1 MDLKTIAEKAKSAK
15 PWFVPKWIW
24 NLVVSHVCD
33 NAKTLCKVDVAAD
46 FVSSRMLDAIA
57 AAVAD
62 KDAEKRKKFCAVI
75 SEAGNACA
83 VASDA
88 IADGQVSDDEKIA
101 VGKAASQCVYTLV
114 SQEEI
119 DVFIEDVRRA
129 FSL

>member
-1 MDLKTIAEKAKSAK
+1 MDLQEIASKAKSAK
-15 PWFVPKWIW
+15 PWFVPKFMW

-33 NAKTLCKVDVAAD
+33 SAKNLCKVDVAAD
-46 FVSSRMLDAIA
+46 FASSRMLDAIA
-57 AAVAD
+57 RAVAD
-62 KDAEKRKKFCAVI
+62 KDAGMRKKFCAVI

-88 IADGQVSDDEKIA
+88 IADGVVTDDEKIS
-101 VGKAASQCVYTLV
+101 VGKAARECVYTLV
-114 SQEEI
+114 SQDEI